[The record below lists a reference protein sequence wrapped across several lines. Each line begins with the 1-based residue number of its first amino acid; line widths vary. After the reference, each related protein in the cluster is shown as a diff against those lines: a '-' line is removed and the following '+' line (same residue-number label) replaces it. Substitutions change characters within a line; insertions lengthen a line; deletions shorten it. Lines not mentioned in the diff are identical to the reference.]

1 MDDKIKIQN
10 GTKGLKIIKKFGI
23 LTYEEKILGVKF
35 WYARHGNG
43 FIMTEQEYVFNT
55 LSQCRKRARQI
66 MRHRK
71 KARAGDLNFK
81 PE

>member
-10 GTKGLKIIKKFGI
+10 GTKGLKVVRKFGI

-35 WYARHGNG
+35 WYARNGNRFEMIEEG
-43 FIMTEQEYVFNT
+43 HIFST

-66 MRHRK
+66 MRNRE
-71 KARAGDLNFK
+71 KARTGD
-81 PE
+81 